1 MVMVFLDSNTII
13 YLSKGF
19 VEVDE
24 IFTDGEECGISII
37 TYMEVLGYEFETS
50 KEKAIIEELL
60 SYMNIVYID
69 EAIAK
74 KVIQIKQKNKIKLP
88 DAIICATTMIH
99 NGTLITNDV
108 RLQNIK
114 NLKVKIIGMRSK

>member
-1 MVMVFLDSNTII
+1 MVFLDSNTII